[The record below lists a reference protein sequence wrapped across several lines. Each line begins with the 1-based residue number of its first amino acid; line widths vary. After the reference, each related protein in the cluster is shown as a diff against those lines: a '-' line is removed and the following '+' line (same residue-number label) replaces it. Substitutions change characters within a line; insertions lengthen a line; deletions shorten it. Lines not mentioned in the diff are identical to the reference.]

1 MTLRNV
7 HATEAIFDTTSIFTT
22 YGKFSCAR
30 HAKFACALPAEKF
43 WRRLRKYHD
52 KKQYKTKISELV

>member
-7 HATEAIFDTTSIFTT
+7 HATEAIFDTTSIFMT

-30 HAKFACALPAEKF
+30 HAKFACALTAEKF
-43 WRRLRKYHD
+43 WRPLWKHHN
-52 KKQYKTKISELV
+52 KKQYKTKISKLV